1 MGLKVKLI
9 KSYAGA
15 SMRQKRTIQGLGLK
29 KFGDERLLVDTAA
42 VRGMVFHVQHLV
54 RSEVVQEE
62 PTPRKRRSPKKSPHV
77 QAAAGQEKKVQ
88 VKS

>member
-1 MGLKVKLI
+1 MGLKVKLV

-15 SMRQKRTIQGLGLK
+15 SERQRRTVQGLGLK
-29 KFGDERLLVDTAA
+29 KLGDERLLQDTAA
-42 VRGMVFHVQHLV
+42 VRGMVFHIQHLV

-62 PTPRKRRSPKKSPHV
+62 PVLRKRRSFKKSPP
-77 QAAAGQEKKVQ
+77 AAEQGKKLE

>member
-15 SMRQKRTIQGLGLK
+15 SIRQKRTVQGLGLK
-29 KFGDERLLVDTAA
+29 KLGDERILVDTAA

-54 RSEVVQEE
+54 SSEVVAEE
-62 PTPRKRRSPKKSPHV
+62 AKPRDRRRGKKAV
-77 QAAAGQEKKVQ
+77 ACAGAGAEQGQE
-88 VKS
+88 S

>member
-1 MGLKVKLI
+1 MGLKVKLV

-15 SMRQKRTIQGLGLK
+15 SVRQKRTVQGLGLK
-29 KFGDERLLVDTAA
+29 KLGDERLLQNTAA

-62 PTPRKRRSPKKSPHV
+62 PVPRKRRSFKSPRA
-77 QAAAGQEKKVQ
+77 QAMAEQEKKAL